1 MPNGY
6 SLLGNGGKALKKNMT
21 LKQRRELEAKMAKV
35 FKKNIGGLSTELQKI
50 LLDDLVTAFQNRIN
64 VLTRV
69 QAKRSY

>member
-1 MPNGY
+1 
-6 SLLGNGGKALKKNMT
+6 LLGNGGKALKKNMT